1 MHATVPKLDSH
12 RRICLGMLV
21 AAATILLPAIGS
33 GADVAVSIHLDDAF
47 VEVIRGMRRAE
58 GLDPPDRVADQRLA
72 VLLERLH
79 EESETTPAS
88 SRAVASALP
97 AVRDLICVE
106 RG

>member
-1 MHATVPKLDSH
+1 MHATVPKLDGH

-21 AAATILLPAIGS
+21 AAAAILVPAIGS

-58 GLDPPDRVADQRLA
+58 GLDPPDRAADRRLA

-79 EESETTPAS
+79 DERATTAAP
-88 SRAVASALP
+88 SRAFASALP